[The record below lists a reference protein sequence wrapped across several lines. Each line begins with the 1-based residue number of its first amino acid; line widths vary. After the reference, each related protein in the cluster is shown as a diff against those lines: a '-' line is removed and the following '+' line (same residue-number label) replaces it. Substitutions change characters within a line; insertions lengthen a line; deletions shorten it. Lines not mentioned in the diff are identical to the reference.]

1 MSATLSI
8 HEMGEAIGASKTFV
22 DQIFGEHV
30 DAIRRAW
37 FPNDSKLPLPKA
49 AEYVNVYLPDNG
61 MLPRRCY
68 GRNKM
73 ERLGVRFGK
82 RVVGNPLYV
91 HAKLPEGWKRRALSE
106 DAPVIEIVDSQDNVM
121 ATIFICPEDK
131 KAPVFLEANV

>member
-1 MSATLSI
+1 MPANLSLCETGI
-8 HEMGEAIGASKTFV
+8 AMGASKSFL
-22 DQIFGEHV
+22 DEIFGEHI
-30 DAIRRAW
+30 DEIRRTW
-37 FPNDSKLPLPKA
+37 FPNDSKLPLAKA
-49 AEYVNVYLPDNG
+49 APDVNVYLPDNG

-73 ERLGVRFGK
+73 ESLGVRFGK

>member
-1 MSATLSI
+1 MSA
-8 HEMGEAIGASKTFV
+8 SKAFL
-22 DQIFGEHV
+22 DEIFGEHIEE
-30 DAIRRAW
+30 IRRLW

-49 AEYVNVYLPDNG
+49 AQDVNVYLPDNG

-82 RVVGNPLYV
+82 RIVGNPLYV